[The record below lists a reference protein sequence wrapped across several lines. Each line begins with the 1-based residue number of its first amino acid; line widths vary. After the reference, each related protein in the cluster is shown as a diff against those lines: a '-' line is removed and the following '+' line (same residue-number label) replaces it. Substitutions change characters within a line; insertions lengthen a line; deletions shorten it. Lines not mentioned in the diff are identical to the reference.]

1 MEVVYIGSIVCA
13 LITAFVLL
21 RTQTT
26 YQAFSDRLLA
36 AFLLSASFCALL
48 YLLIISGTILSVPHL
63 FKTAAPVNFLIP
75 PLAYLYVRSVLNNE
89 TSFRKRDLF
98 HWIPFVIILS
108 NYLPFYLTSAESK
121 IIILQEI
128 GAEKWKGTGFINE
141 ALQFILR
148 EIQAVV
154 YLIFQWKLI
163 IDFKKSGDYGMGAHT
178 RQVLAWLR
186 AFSSIIFINFVSIVF
201 SVVVANSDL
210 FTSWKMELLE
220 AADIVFGVGFFIL
233 CSYLLVNPSVLY
245 GLPFLEGTTLLPGKI
260 KPKVSEPLENDSKYE
275 TQLSQL
281 VEYFEK
287 EKPYLIK
294 GLTISEI
301 SVELDISPRN
311 ISFILNNHMG
321 VGFNDFV
328 NKYRVNAFIE
338 KLNEGYLKSFTLESL
353 AKEVGFS
360 SGRTLHRA
368 FIKSYGI
375 SPSDY
380 INRMVNK

>member
-26 YQAFSDRLLA
+26 YQAFSDKLLA

-48 YLLIISGTILSVPHL
+48 YLLIISGAILSVPHL

-75 PLAYLYVRSVLNNE
+75 PLAYLYVRSVLKNE
-89 TSFRKRDLF
+89 TSFSKGDIF
-98 HWIPFVIILS
+98 HWIPFLIILS
-108 NYLPFYLTSAESK
+108 NYIPFYLSSAESK
-121 IIILQEI
+121 TIILQEI

-141 ALQFILR
+141 ELQFILR
-148 EIQAVV
+148 EIQALI

-163 IDFKKSGDYGMGAHT
+163 VDFKKTAA

-186 AFSSIIFINFVSIVF
+186 AFSSIIVINFVSIVF

-220 AADIVFGVGFFIL
+220 AADIVFGVGFFVL
-233 CSYLLVNPSVLY
+233 CSYLLLNPSVLY
-245 GLPFLEGTTLLPGKI
+245 GLPFLEGTTIFPGKI
-260 KPKVSEPLENDSKYE
+260 KPISSEPPESHSKYE
-275 TQLSQL
+275 IQLSQL
-281 VEYFEK
+281 VDYFEK
-287 EKPYLIK
+287 ERPYLK
-294 GLTISEI
+294 RGLTISEV
-301 SVELDISPRN
+301 SVKLNISPRN
-311 ISFILNNHMG
+311 ISFILNNHLG

-328 NKYRVNAFIE
+328 NKYRVNALIE
-338 KLNEGYLKSFTLESL
+338 KLTVDYLKNYTLESL

-368 FIKSYGI
+368 FLKCHGI

-380 INRMVNK
+380 INRIVNK